1 VTARQHEVP
10 SAGIFEESESV
21 SDPIFILHQGL
32 LREAPGSDA
41 TTLRALTLSGVSG
54 PARIADM
61 GCGPGAATMVTLR
74 ALPEA
79 QVIAVDHHAPYLDT
93 LEHRAH
99 AAGLARRLQT
109 RVADMRAPGFANG
122 TLDLILCEGAM
133 YFLGIEAG
141 LRAWRPLQAQGGRV
155 VFSEVVWIKR
165 TVPEEARLFW
175 MEYPEMTNRDGVR
188 RRVEAAGWRVI
199 DDFVQPKEDWE
210 AYLGPLGAR
219 ADALRPDA
227 DETLRGVLDGARQ
240 EVELFERH
248 SDAYAY
254 AVFVVEPA

>member
-1 VTARQHEVP
+1 MVRKHDVPLAR
-10 SAGIFEESESV
+10 IFGESETV
-21 SDPIFILHQGL
+21 SDPIFVLHQGL

-41 TTLRALTLSGVSG
+41 TTLRALTLSGVNG
-54 PARIADM
+54 EVRIADM
-61 GCGPGAATMVTLR
+61 GCGPGAATMVALR

-79 QVIAVDHHAPYLDT
+79 QLIAVDHHAPYLET

-99 AAGLARRLQT
+99 AGGFARRLET
-109 RVADMRAPGFANG
+109 RVADMAKPEIAERS
-122 TLDLILCEGAM
+122 LDLIICEGAM
-133 YFLGIEAG
+133 YFMGIEAA
-141 LRAWRPLQAQGGRV
+141 LRAWQPLLAPGGRV
-155 VFSEVVWIKR
+155 VFSEVIWIKR

-175 MEYPEMTNRDGVR
+175 MEYPQMTNRDGVR
-188 RRVEAAGWRVI
+188 TRVESAGWRVV

-210 AYLGPLGAR
+210 IYLGPLGTR

-240 EVELFERH
+240 EVELFARH

-254 AVFVVEPA
+254 AVFVVEPT